1 MWSFRTFLV
10 RKSVSKLSALNENG
24 AERSRRPTAAPGIAN
39 ERETHDLPF
48 LQHTIYIEVKDMAEN
63 YKTAATELFHNTDV
77 RQLFPEDHG
86 RIISVT
92 TDTTIGQVF
101 KVHDDPPALL
111 RPNQRSIA
119 AVQRCSGAG
128 RNSLGGGGQSKIH

>member
-1 MWSFRTFLV
+1 MKTAQSV
-10 RKSVSKLSALNENG
+10 RAG
-24 AERSRRPTAAPGIAN
+24 RQQRPVLPT
-39 ERETHDLPF
+39 RETHDLPF

-101 KVHDDPPALL
+101 KVHDDPPSRA
-111 RPNQRSIA
+111 PA
-119 AVQRCSGAG
+119 AQSKVDCSGAG
-128 RNSLGGGGQSKIH
+128 RVQCNSLGGGAKQIH